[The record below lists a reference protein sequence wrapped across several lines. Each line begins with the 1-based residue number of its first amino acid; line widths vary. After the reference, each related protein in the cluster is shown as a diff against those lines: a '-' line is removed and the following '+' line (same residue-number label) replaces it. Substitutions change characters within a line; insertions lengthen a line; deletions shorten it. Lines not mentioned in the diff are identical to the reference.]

1 MRKSKLT
8 SQHGTQ
14 KVKTHNST
22 TQKTEKLIHFNNLLD
37 LNIFL
42 TEVNCTDHYNQIIS
56 S

>member
-22 TQKTEKLIHFNNLLD
+22 TQKTEILIHFNNLLKYFVRFKYILD
-37 LNIFL
+37 WSKLYWSL
-42 TEVNCTDHYNQIIS
+42 
-56 S
+56 